1 MKNTEVA
8 KIAKKITKKAFIPA
22 YITPAGAIVAFND
35 DASILFTAEVEAALQ
50 DTGKI
55 YTAAALD
62 YTSKSGI
69 FAGGEIATNTDCYD
83 IPVDEFAP
91 VCTVDISVL
100 KHIAN
105 YASKDTTRPI
115 LTGFHIGGGYIEAC
129 DGFRATRYKID
140 TARDVSIN
148 IPAAVLAF
156 GGLKKAV
163 TIEAGAKYA
172 RITSDTGAVFYTRLL
187 EGGFINLDSIYTSN
201 AAKNT
206 ITFNPSEITAF
217 VDSMRTVKD
226 KRLNHKRTPLLIKIE
241 GNRMELAFDGEA
253 VNGYK
258 AFNITNGNPEAV
270 LTIALNPEYVYTAL
284 KGGAN
289 SITYNA
295 KNNNASP
302 LTFNGGGFESLVLPI
317 RVDYYEIEDTI
328 NELKAATPATVEDVK
343 QDTPDTPDTTPAAPV
358 EDPADNSST
367 EAPAPDT
374 APDTS
379 TPHAV
384 EDPADDA
391 PAAPA
396 IPENIHNA
404 VYKAACMIVALKKRN
419 YTPTPAA
426 VEYSEAYAREHK
438 AIINQMQK
446 ARGHIYT
453 TGLELV
459 AAVYTIQNGGIT
471 A

>member
-1 MKNTEVA
+1 MKISEVA
-8 KIAKKITKKAFIPA
+8 KIAKKVTKKAFAPA
-22 YITPAGAIVAFND
+22 YITDAGALVAINAD
-35 DASILFTAEVEAALQ
+35 LSVLFTAEIEAALQ
-50 DTGKI
+50 DTGKA
-55 YTAAALD
+55 YTPEALD
-62 YTSKSGI
+62 YIAKSNTI
-69 FAGGEIATNTDCYD
+69 TGGVVCEDPAFYN
-83 IPVDEFAP
+83 IPEDVFTP
-91 VCTVDISVL
+91 VCTLDYNEL
-100 KHIAN
+100 KYTAN
-105 YASKDTTRPI
+105 YSSKDNTRPV

-129 DGFRATRYKID
+129 DGFRATRRKIEGLRED
-140 TARDVSIN
+140 ININ
-148 IPAAVLAF
+148 IPAAVLAY

-163 TIEAGAKYA
+163 KIEAGAKYA
-172 RITSDTGAVFYTRLL
+172 RITCTDTGAVFYTRLL
-187 EGGFINLDSIYTSN
+187 EGNYINLDSIYTSN

-217 VDSMRTVKD
+217 VDSMRRVKD
-226 KRLNHKRTPLLIKIE
+226 KRLNHTPAPLLIKIE

-258 AFNITNGNPEAV
+258 SFNITNGNPDAV

-317 RVDYYEIEDTI
+317 RLDYYEIEDTI

-367 EAPAPDT
+367 DTTPAPDT
-374 APDTS
+374 SKDTP
-379 TPHAV
+379 T
-384 EDPADDA
+384 
-391 PAAPA
+391 PAAA
-396 IPENIHNA
+396 RIPESVYQA
-404 VYKAACMIVALKKRN
+404 VYKTAVLILTLKKRG

-426 VEYSEAYAREHK
+426 VEFAENYAKENK
-438 AIINQMQK
+438 DIINQMQH

-453 TGLELV
+453 SGLELV
-459 AAVYTIQNGGIT
+459 AAVYTIKGGI
-471 A
+471 AA